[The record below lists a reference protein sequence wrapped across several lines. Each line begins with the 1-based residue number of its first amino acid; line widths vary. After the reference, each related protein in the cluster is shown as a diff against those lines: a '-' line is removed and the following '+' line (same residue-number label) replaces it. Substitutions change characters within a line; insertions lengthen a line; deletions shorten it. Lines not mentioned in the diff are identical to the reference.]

1 MVKSLDR
8 ALSILEYLS
17 KRKSAGVTEV
27 ATEFAMD
34 KATISRIMQT
44 FEKHGLV
51 TKNEGNSKYQIGSGV
66 LKLSYNTLLKQKM
79 ITIAHPSLVAL
90 SEILNTTA
98 RLCMV
103 EGKKVFIIDQALPSK
118 GKNAKDADIPGINK
132 PMYCSAIGKT
142 ILAYMA
148 PSSLESALEKMELI
162 PYTENTIVD
171 KNILRN
177 ELCQIREQG
186 YALNIAEFSDR
197 TYCIAVPVFVE
208 EGKSLE
214 YCIGITGWTDH
225 RKNEDHFKW
234 IIQYMKKI
242 SHEISID
249 YANMVQ
255 ERGKVSFTPYI

>member
-98 RLCMV
+98 MSPASDVSCR
-103 EGKKVFIIDQALPSK
+103 S
-118 GKNAKDADIPGINK
+118 PGTIN
-132 PMYCSAIGKT
+132 
-142 ILAYMA
+142 
-148 PSSLESALEKMELI
+148 
-162 PYTENTIVD
+162 
-171 KNILRN
+171 
-177 ELCQIREQG
+177 
-186 YALNIAEFSDR
+186 
-197 TYCIAVPVFVE
+197 CI
-208 EGKSLE
+208 
-214 YCIGITGWTDH
+214 
-225 RKNEDHFKW
+225 
-234 IIQYMKKI
+234 
-242 SHEISID
+242 
-249 YANMVQ
+249 
-255 ERGKVSFTPYI
+255 